1 MRKNLHHKIMLSILA
16 GSLALGFVYAPP
28 AFAVDV
34 LIADT
39 SYTAPDGTPGTYDL
53 DAEGTTAGTN
63 YGDAEGYKPITLPTD
78 DIDTFTVT
86 AGNGGR
92 AEKNGSTGGK
102 GGSISLSAIGNAIN
116 NGISVTAGSG
126 GDIITNDEFV
136 IITSG
141 SGGDVKLTFNNAV
154 TGGVTATSGS
164 GGDFINEK
172 EQNTLINGNGGNVE
186 LTFDGAV
193 TDGVTATGGNGGNII
208 QTLDD
213 FYEITSG
220 SGGDVTLTFNNTV
233 SGGVTATGGNSGN
246 AKSIR
251 GTLSGG
257 NGGNVNLTFM
267 GAVTGDII
275 AKAGNVGDAEFN
287 NVGFY
292 SNFFGGDVNL
302 TFGGTV
308 RGDIKATAGNGT
320 DLTATR
326 MENFNGGNGG
336 NVELTFKDAVTG
348 DITATAGNGGSL
360 NLEYITTFSGN
371 NGGNVN
377 LTFMGAVT
385 GDITATAGNSGK
397 SEITDGVQNF
407 NGNNG
412 GDVTLTFNNNV
423 VTDSISL
430 TGGINT
436 EGAHSDSKGGSVN
449 FTANSISGK
458 TSADSSDNT
467 TTSNIDIN
475 LTKNDGDITFDVGT
489 LNIDDN
495 TVKITAKDSTGNTN
509 NVDIG
514 KTRDNHIENLILT
527 GNGDI
532 DTTDANVIKIGSL
545 TINDGTVNDTNWAG
559 FIDRTYYNDDGVTEN
574 NNIALGENGVTFDIA
589 SNKTL
594 AKNLT
599 GSNPGNLTKTGAGTL
614 KLTGSTYDYTGLTVV
629 EQGTLDASA
638 SALTASKGLTLLGGA
653 TFVANNSQDW
663 NEKQFVV
670 YDNGSDNS
678 ATYQGNLNA
687 QNSNLYFI
695 ASGDNTNPLLSV
707 TGSADISGSKYNIGF
722 TGKTT
727 FDEGQTLTL
736 IEADGT
742 IDASGLQQGNGI
754 DGIDD
759 IKIGSTITQSITDVT
774 TVPEVASNGSKLIAT
789 LGSTLAT
796 DEASVLNASMLGGL
810 AFNLQGADLI
820 AREGMEAAVRSAQ
833 LDNNHAVFAA
843 LTRSS
848 LDYGAVDVDG
858 TNMLAG
864 LAWRSTTGAG
874 SLTYGVFAE
883 HGDGSYDTY
892 ANINGTSLHGE
903 GDTDYTGGG
912 ILARMDFNGSENGHG
927 YLEASGRVGNADTD
941 YTNSGLRDAYGR
953 AASYSTDG
961 TYYGAHI
968 GAGYVQKLD
977 EKSSIDWYGKLLWAR
992 LEGGSADLS
1001 TGEHLTF
1008 DDADSLRL
1016 RIGGRWNYA
1025 ASDFV
1030 SYYAGLGY
1038 EYEFDGEASGF
1049 TNGLAL
1055 GDEDLTGGSGVAE
1068 LGISFKPSKNS
1079 PFSLELNLAGFTG
1092 EREGFRGGVEAV
1104 YTF

>member
-28 AFAVDV
+28 AFAEDAVDV
-34 LIADT
+34 EIADGEEYNLNAN
-39 SYTAPDGTPGTYDL
+39 YTISGTDYN
-53 DAEGTTAGTN
+53 DAS
-63 YGDAEGYKPITLPTD
+63 ITLPTGP
-78 DIDTFTVT
+78 IGTFTVT
-86 AGNGGR
+86 AGNGG
-92 AEKNGSTGGK
+92 ETIVNGSTDGK
-102 GGSISLSAIGNAIN
+102 GGSISLSAIGNIIN
-116 NGISVTAGSG
+116 NGISVTAGNG
-126 GDIITNDEFV
+126 GKSYYHNIDGN
-136 IITSG
+136 
-141 SGGDVKLTFNNAV
+141 V
-154 TGGVTATSGS
+154 TGGA
-164 GGDFINEK
+164 
-172 EQNTLINGNGGNVE
+172 
-186 LTFDGAV
+186 
-193 TDGVTATGGNGGNII
+193 
-208 QTLDD
+208 
-213 FYEITSG
+213 
-220 SGGDVTLTFNNTV
+220 GGDVTLTFTNVVN
-233 SGGVTATGGNSGN
+233 GN
-246 AKSIR
+246 
-251 GTLSGG
+251 
-257 NGGNVNLTFM
+257 
-267 GAVTGDII
+267 
-275 AKAGNVGDAEFN
+275 
-287 NVGFY
+287 
-292 SNFFGGDVNL
+292 
-302 TFGGTV
+302 
-308 RGDIKATAGNGT
+308 
-320 DLTATR
+320 
-326 MENFNGGNGG
+326 
-336 NVELTFKDAVTG
+336 
-348 DITATAGNGGSL
+348 ITASAGNGGDI
-360 NLEYITTFSGN
+360 EPYI
-371 NGGNVN
+371 NGN
-377 LTFMGAVT
+377 LTS
-385 GDITATAGNSGK
+385 GDGG
-397 SEITDGVQNF
+397 D
-407 NGNNG
+407 G
-412 GDVTLTFNNNV
+412 GDVILTFNDV
-423 VTDSISL
+423 VTNNISL
-430 TGGINT
+430 KSGTNGT
-436 EGAHSDSKGGSVN
+436 EYGANSTPGNGGSVT
-449 FTANSISGK
+449 FEAESISG
-458 TSADSSDNT
+458 TQSTDNI
-467 TTSNIDIN
+467 NITLN
-475 LTKNDGDITFDVGT
+475 KNDGALNFHTNT
-489 LNIDDN
+489 LNIQNN
-495 TVKITAKDSTGNTN
+495 TVTITANGS
-509 NVDIG
+509 IG
-514 KTRDNHIENLILT
+514 DGQSQDNHIDTLLLT
-527 GNGDI
+527 GNGNFITNLSNNADI
-532 DTTDANVIKIGSL
+532 TVGKLA
-545 TINDGTVNDTNWAG
+545 INDGTINDNNWEN
-559 FIDRTYYNDDGVTEN
+559 YNNLKTTETAAE
-574 NNIALGENGVTFDIA
+574 IGGEGIIFSTDSEIEWSKGLTDA
-589 SNKTL
+589 D
-594 AKNLT
+594 NLT
-599 GSNPGNLTKTGAGTL
+599 TPGNLTKTGEGTL
-614 KLTGSTYDYTGLTVV
+614 ILDEENGNNTYDYTGLTVV
-629 EQGTLDASA
+629 EKGTLDASA
-638 SALTASKGLTLLGGA
+638 SELTNSKGLTLLGGA

-663 NEKQFVV
+663 KGKQIAV
-670 YDNGSDNS
+670 YDNGSDTS

-707 TGSADISGSKYNIGF
+707 TGSADISDSKYNIVF

-796 DEASVLNASMLGGL
+796 DEASAINSGMLGGL

-820 AREGMEAAVRSAQ
+820 AREGMAAAIRSAQ

-848 LDYGAVDVDG
+848 LDYGTVDVDG

-892 ANINGTSLHGE
+892 ANINGTSLHGK

-927 YLEASGRVGNADTD
+927 YLEASGRIGNADTD

-992 LEGGSADLS
+992 LEGSSADLS

-1016 RIGGRWNYA
+1016 RIGGSWNYA

-1038 EYEFDGEASGF
+1038 EYEFDGEAKGF

>member
-28 AFAVDV
+28 AFAEDV

-39 SYTAPDGTPGTYDL
+39 SYTAPDGTRGTYDL
-53 DAEGTTAGTN
+53 DADYDKDGTN
-63 YGDAEGYKPITLPTD
+63 YGDTSITLPTGP
-78 DIDTFTVT
+78 IDKFTVK
-86 AGNGGR
+86 AGDGGYIR
-92 AEKNGSTGGK
+92 YETGGD

-116 NGISVTAGSG
+116 KGVSITAGNG
-126 GDIITNDEFV
+126 GYSELG
-136 IITSG
+136 TSTG
-141 SGGDVKLTFNNAV
+141 VAGGDVTLTFKNDVNGNITAEAGMGGESYYYNNINGYV
-154 TGGVTATSGS
+154 TGGA
-164 GGDFINEK
+164 
-172 EQNTLINGNGGNVE
+172 
-186 LTFDGAV
+186 
-193 TDGVTATGGNGGNII
+193 
-208 QTLDD
+208 
-213 FYEITSG
+213 
-220 SGGDVTLTFNNTV
+220 GGDVTLTFNDVVNGNITA
-233 SGGVTATGGNSGN
+233 SAGKGGTINATYDSNGNLTGG
-246 AKSIR
+246 A
-251 GTLSGG
+251 
-257 NGGNVNLTFM
+257 
-267 GAVTGDII
+267 
-275 AKAGNVGDAEFN
+275 
-287 NVGFY
+287 
-292 SNFFGGDVNL
+292 GGDV
-302 TFGGTV
+302 T
-308 RGDIKATAGNGT
+308 
-320 DLTATR
+320 
-326 MENFNGGNGG
+326 
-336 NVELTFKDAVTG
+336 LTFKNVNG
-348 DITATAGNGGSL
+348 NITASAGNGGTIYANNS
-360 NLEYITTFSGN
+360 SGN
-371 NGGNVN
+371 AIGG
-377 LTFMGAVT
+377 
-385 GDITATAGNSGK
+385 
-397 SEITDGVQNF
+397 
-407 NGNNG
+407 NG
-412 GDVTLTFNNNV
+412 GDVTLTFNDV
-423 VTDSISL
+423 VTNKLSL
-430 TGGINT
+430 KSGTNGTGADTNSTPG
-436 EGAHSDSKGGSVN
+436 KGGSVN
-449 FTANSISGK
+449 FTANSISG
-458 TSADSSDNT
+458 TQSTDNI
-467 TTSNIDIN
+467 NITLN
-475 LTKNDGDITFDVGT
+475 KNGGALNFHTNT
-489 LNIDDN
+489 LNIQNN
-495 TVKITAKDSTGNTN
+495 TVTITATG
-509 NVDIG
+509 DIG
-514 KTRDNHIENLILT
+514 KGQSQDNHIETLLLT
-527 GNGDI
+527 GSGNFITKLSNNADITVGKLAING
-532 DTTDANVIKIGSL
+532 
-545 TINDGTVNDTNWAG
+545 GTVNDANWDSIIERNYRDPYAA
-559 FIDRTYYNDDGVTEN
+559 
-574 NNIALGENGVTFDIA
+574 NITLGANGVTFDIA
-589 SNKTL
+589 SDKTL

-599 GSNPGNLTKTGAGTL
+599 GNSTGNLTKTGTGTL

-629 EQGTLDASA
+629 EQGTLDASNYALA
-638 SALTASKGLTLLGGA
+638 SSKGLTLFGGA
-653 TFVANNSQDW
+653 TFIANTDQDW
-663 NEKQFVV
+663 DGNQLAV

-678 ATYQGNLNA
+678 ATYQGDLSA
-687 QNSNLYFI
+687 QKSNLYFI
-695 ASGDNTNPLLSV
+695 ASGDNTNPLLKVISNGTDNNGNV
-707 TGSADISGSKYNIGF
+707 NIAGSNYNIGL
-722 TGKTT
+722 TGDKIL
-727 FDEGQTLTL
+727 DIGSKLTL

-742 IDASGLQQGNGI
+742 INADNLEPGSG
-754 DGIDD
+754 
-759 IKIGSTITQSITDVT
+759 IKVGSTIKQDITTNV
-774 TVPEVASNGSKLIAT
+774 EVSVDDSGSTEKLIAT
-789 LGSTLAT
+789 VSGALAT
-796 DEASVLNASMLGGL
+796 DEASAINSGMLGGL

-820 AREGMEAAVRSAQ
+820 AREGMEAAIRSAQ

-848 LDYGAVDVDG
+848 LDYGTVDVDG

-912 ILARMDFNGSENGHG
+912 ILARMDFNGSKNGHG

-1030 SYYAGLGY
+1030 NYYAGLGY

>member
-1 MRKNLHHKIMLSILA
+1 MRKNLQNKIMLSIMA

-28 AFAVDV
+28 AFAEDV
-34 LIADT
+34 TIADGKT
-39 SYTAPDGTPGTYDL
+39 YTAPDGTQGTYNL
-53 DAEGTTAGTN
+53 HAEGTTAGTN
-63 YGDAEGYKPITLPTD
+63 YGDEKGYTSISLPTGP
-78 DIDTFTVT
+78 IGTFTVT
-86 AGNGGR
+86 AGNGGT
-92 AEKNGSTGGK
+92 AVTNLSTGGN

-116 NGISVTAGSG
+116 KGVSITAGNG
-126 GDIITNDEFV
+126 GSSTGG
-136 IITSG
+136 TG
-141 SGGDVKLTFNNAV
+141 GAGGDVTLTFKETV
-154 TGGVTATSGS
+154 TGI
-164 GGDFINEK
+164 IN
-172 EQNTLINGNGGNVE
+172 
-186 LTFDGAV
+186 
-193 TDGVTATGGNGGNII
+193 ATGGNGGNI
-208 QTLDD
+208 
-213 FYEITSG
+213 ENSA
-220 SGGDVTLTFNNTV
+220 SGGNLT
-233 SGGVTATGGNSGN
+233 
-246 AKSIR
+246 
-251 GTLSGG
+251 GG
-257 NGGNVNLTFM
+257 NGGNVTLTFKETVTGNINATGGDGGSIEISAYGGNLT
-267 GAVTGDII
+267 
-275 AKAGNVGDAEFN
+275 
-287 NVGFY
+287 
-292 SNFFGGDVNL
+292 
-302 TFGGTV
+302 
-308 RGDIKATAGNGT
+308 
-320 DLTATR
+320 
-326 MENFNGGNGG
+326 GGNGG
-336 NVELTFKDAVTG
+336 NA
-348 DITATAGNGGSL
+348 
-360 NLEYITTFSGN
+360 
-371 NGGNVN
+371 
-377 LTFMGAVT
+377 
-385 GDITATAGNSGK
+385 
-397 SEITDGVQNF
+397 
-407 NGNNG
+407 
-412 GDVTLTFNNNV
+412 TLTFTNV

-430 TGGINT
+430 TSGMKGTGN
-436 EGAHSDSKGGSVN
+436 GANSTPDNGGSVN
-449 FTANSISGK
+449 FTANSISG
-458 TSADSSDNT
+458 TQSTDNI
-467 TTSNIDIN
+467 NITLN
-475 LTKNDGDITFDVGT
+475 KNGGALNFHTNT
-489 LNIDDN
+489 LNIQNN
-495 TVKITAKDSTGNTN
+495 TVTITANGS
-509 NVDIG
+509 IG
-514 KTRDNHIENLILT
+514 DGQSQDNHIDTLLLT
-527 GNGDI
+527 GNGNFITKLSNNADI
-532 DTTDANVIKIGSL
+532 TVGKLA
-545 TINDGTVNDTNWAG
+545 INGGTVNDANWDSIIERNYRDPYAA
-559 FIDRTYYNDDGVTEN
+559 
-574 NNIALGENGVTFDIA
+574 NITLGENGVTFDIA

-614 KLTGSTYDYTGLTVV
+614 ELTGSTYDYTGLTVV
-629 EQGTLDASA
+629 EKGTLEAVA

-742 IDASGLQQGNGI
+742 IDASGLQQGNDI

-874 SLTYGVFAE
+874 SMTYGFFAE

-912 ILARMDFNGSENGHG
+912 ILARMDFNGSENGHS
-927 YLEASGRVGNADTD
+927 YLEASWRVGNADTD

-1001 TGEHLTF
+1001 TGEHLSF

>member
-16 GSLALGFVYAPP
+16 GSLALGFVYAQP
-28 AFAVDV
+28 AFAEDAVDV
-34 LIADT
+34 EIADGKT
-39 SYTAPDGTPGTYDL
+39 YTASDGTQDIYRL
-53 DAEGTTAGTN
+53 NAYNTTHGTN
-63 YGDAEGYKPITLPTD
+63 YGDENGYTSIRLPTEN
-78 DIDTFTVT
+78 IDKFTVI
-86 AGNGGR
+86 AGNGGYIYY
-92 AEKNGSTGGK
+92 ETGGD

-116 NGISVTAGSG
+116 KGVSITAGNG
-126 GDIITNDEFV
+126 GHSELGDST
-136 IITSG
+136 G
-141 SGGDVKLTFNNAV
+141 GAGGDVTLTFTNVVNGNITAEAGMGGKIYSIDNSGNL
-154 TGGVTATSGS
+154 TG
-164 GGDFINEK
+164 
-172 EQNTLINGNGGNVE
+172 GNGGNVT
-186 LTFDGAV
+186 LTFKETV
-193 TDGVTATGGNGGNII
+193 TGIINATGGNGGNIE
-208 QTLDD
+208 
-213 FYEITSG
+213 FSA
-220 SGGDVTLTFNNTV
+220 SGGNLTGGDGGNVTLTFN
-233 SGGVTATGGNSGN
+233 
-246 AKSIR
+246 
-251 GTLSGG
+251 
-257 NGGNVNLTFM
+257 
-267 GAVTGDII
+267 DI
-275 AKAGNVGDAEFN
+275 
-287 NVGFY
+287 
-292 SNFFGGDVNL
+292 
-302 TFGGTV
+302 
-308 RGDIKATAGNGT
+308 
-320 DLTATR
+320 
-326 MENFNGGNGG
+326 
-336 NVELTFKDAVTG
+336 
-348 DITATAGNGGSL
+348 
-360 NLEYITTFSGN
+360 
-371 NGGNVN
+371 
-377 LTFMGAVT
+377 
-385 GDITATAGNSGK
+385 
-397 SEITDGVQNF
+397 
-407 NGNNG
+407 
-412 GDVTLTFNNNV
+412 V

-430 TGGINT
+430 TSGTNGTGN
-436 EGAHSDSKGGSVN
+436 GANSTPGNGGSVT
-449 FTANSISGK
+449 FEADTIKASSSNSQLLIRF
-458 TSADSSDNT
+458 N
-467 TTSNIDIN
+467 
-475 LTKNDGDITFDVGT
+475 KNDGDIKFTANTLEVQNGT
-489 LNIDDN
+489 VIIAGSCTPADGSNNHINTLLLTGSGNIDVSDN
-495 TVKITAKDSTGNTN
+495 
-509 NVDIG
+509 
-514 KTRDNHIENLILT
+514 
-527 GNGDI
+527 
-532 DTTDANVIKIGSL
+532 IKIGSL
-545 TINDGTVNDTNWAG
+545 TIDGGTIVSDARTTNVWKNIIGRDYTTKTITIGTKGAT
-559 FIDRTYYNDDGVTEN
+559 FNIVDSDRTNILTKSVTG
-574 NNIALGENGVTFDIA
+574 A
-589 SNKTL
+589 
-594 AKNLT
+594 
-599 GSNPGNLTKTGAGTL
+599 GNLTKTGAGTL
-614 KLTGSTYDYTGLTVV
+614 ALTGSIYDYSGLTVV
-629 EQGTLDASA
+629 EEGTLDASA
-638 SALTASKGLTLLGGA
+638 SALASSAGLTLYGGT
-653 TFVANNSQDW
+653 TFVANTTQDW
-663 NEKQFVV
+663 NEKQIAV
-670 YDNGSDNS
+670 YDNGSDKS

-695 ASGDNTNPLLSV
+695 ASGDNTNPLLKV

-736 IEADGT
+736 IEAGGT
-742 IDASGLQQGNGI
+742 IDASGLQKG

-759 IKIGSTITQSITDVT
+759 IEIGSTITQSITDVT
-774 TVPEVASNGSKLIAT
+774 TVSEVASNGSKLIAT

-848 LDYGAVDVDG
+848 LDYGTVDVDG

-912 ILARMDFNGSENGHG
+912 ILARMDFNGSKNGHG

-977 EKSSIDWYGKLLWAR
+977 EKSSIDWYGKLLWVR
-992 LEGGSADLS
+992 LEGSSADLS
-1001 TGEHLTF
+1001 TGEHLSF

>member
-1 MRKNLHHKIMLSILA
+1 MRKNLHNKIMLSILA

-28 AFAVDV
+28 AFAEEDV
-34 LIADT
+34 TIADGET
-39 SYTAPDGTPGTYDL
+39 YTAPDGTQDTYDL
-53 DAEGTTAGTN
+53 DADYDKDGTN
-63 YGDAEGYKPITLPTD
+63 YGDASNYTPITDFPEET
-78 DIDTFTVT
+78 ITIGTFTVK
-86 AGNGGR
+86 AGNGGTVI
-92 AEKNGSTGGK
+92 ATWSTGGN
-102 GGSISLSAIGNAIN
+102 GGSISLSEIKNAIK
-116 NGISVTAGSG
+116 NGVSITAG
-126 GDIITNDEFV
+126 T
-136 IITSG
+136 G
-141 SGGDVKLTFNNAV
+141 SYSTAG
-154 TGGVTATSGS
+154 TGSA
-164 GGDFINEK
+164 
-172 EQNTLINGNGGNVE
+172 
-186 LTFDGAV
+186 
-193 TDGVTATGGNGGNII
+193 
-208 QTLDD
+208 
-213 FYEITSG
+213 
-220 SGGDVTLTFNNTV
+220 GGDVTLTFKNVVNGNITAAAGIGGSTFH
-233 SGGVTATGGNSGN
+233 SGESICTGG
-246 AKSIR
+246 A
-251 GTLSGG
+251 
-257 NGGNVNLTFM
+257 
-267 GAVTGDII
+267 
-275 AKAGNVGDAEFN
+275 
-287 NVGFY
+287 
-292 SNFFGGDVNL
+292 
-302 TFGGTV
+302 
-308 RGDIKATAGNGT
+308 
-320 DLTATR
+320 
-326 MENFNGGNGG
+326 
-336 NVELTFKDAVTG
+336 
-348 DITATAGNGGSL
+348 
-360 NLEYITTFSGN
+360 
-371 NGGNVN
+371 
-377 LTFMGAVT
+377 
-385 GDITATAGNSGK
+385 
-397 SEITDGVQNF
+397 
-407 NGNNG
+407 G
-412 GDVTLTFNNNV
+412 GDVTLTFKNV
-423 VTDSISL
+423 VKGNITATGGDSGSIGNYFTEANLTGVNGGKVTLTFENVVKGNITAKAGSGNSTYSNSGEVTGGAGGDVTLTFKNVNGNITAEAGDGSYFYGYISSGNITGGNGGNVSL
-430 TGGINT
+430 TFNDVVTSNIYLTSGTNGALSGIDNYYT
-436 EGAHSDSKGGSVN
+436 PGNGGSVN
-449 FTANSISGK
+449 FTAESISG
-458 TSADSSDNT
+458 TQSTDSSDNIT
-467 TTSNIDIN
+467 TGDIDIE

-489 LNIDDN
+489 LNIADN
-495 TVKITAKDSTGNTN
+495 TVKITAKGNIYTGIIDEDTETR
-509 NVDIG
+509 
-514 KTRDNHIENLILT
+514 KTNHINNLILT
-527 GNGDI
+527 GNGDFKTV
-532 DTTDANVIKIGSL
+532 DENGDKINDITVGSL
-545 TINDGTVNDTNWAG
+545 TINNGTVNDNNWAG

-574 NNIALGENGVTFDIA
+574 NNIILGENGVTFDIT
-589 SNKTL
+589 SDKEL
-594 AKNLT
+594 SKNLT
-599 GSNPGNLTKTGAGTL
+599 GSSTGNLTKTGAGTL
-614 KLTGSTYDYTGLTVV
+614 KLTGSIYNYTGLTVV
-629 EQGTLDASA
+629 EEGTLDASA
-638 SALTASKGLTLLGGA
+638 TALANSKGLTLLGDT
-653 TFVANNSQDW
+653 TFVANTTQDW
-663 NEKQFVV
+663 NRKQIAV
-670 YDNGSDNS
+670 YDNGSDKS
-678 ATYQGNLNA
+678 ATYKGNLNA

-727 FDEGQTLTL
+727 FDEGQALTL
-736 IEADGT
+736 IEAGGT

-754 DGIDD
+754 DGIDA

-848 LDYGAVDVDG
+848 LDYGTIDVDG

-874 SLTYGVFAE
+874 SLTYGIFAE

-892 ANINGTSLHGE
+892 ANINGISLHGE

-1016 RIGGRWNYA
+1016 RIGGRWNYT

-1030 SYYAGLGY
+1030 NYYAGLGY
-1038 EYEFDGEASGF
+1038 EYEFDGEANGF

>member
-28 AFAVDV
+28 AFAEDAVDV
-34 LIADT
+34 EIADGKT
-39 SYTAPDGTPGTYDL
+39 YTASDGTQDIYRL
-53 DAEGTTAGTN
+53 NAYNTTHGTN
-63 YGDAEGYKPITLPTD
+63 YGDENGYTSIRLPTEN
-78 DIDTFTVT
+78 IDKFTVI
-86 AGNGGR
+86 AGNGGYIYY
-92 AEKNGSTGGK
+92 ETGGD

-116 NGISVTAGSG
+116 KGVSITAGKG
-126 GDIITNDEFV
+126 GHSEL
-136 IITSG
+136 
-141 SGGDVKLTFNNAV
+141 GDS
-154 TGGVTATSGS
+154 TGGA
-164 GGDFINEK
+164 
-172 EQNTLINGNGGNVE
+172 
-186 LTFDGAV
+186 
-193 TDGVTATGGNGGNII
+193 
-208 QTLDD
+208 
-213 FYEITSG
+213 
-220 SGGDVTLTFNNTV
+220 GGDVTLTFTNVVNGNITAKAGM
-233 SGGVTATGGNSGN
+233 GGEIYNIDNSGN
-246 AKSIR
+246 LK
-251 GTLSGG
+251 GG
-257 NGGNVNLTFM
+257 NGGNV
-267 GAVTGDII
+267 
-275 AKAGNVGDAEFN
+275 
-287 NVGFY
+287 
-292 SNFFGGDVNL
+292 
-302 TFGGTV
+302 
-308 RGDIKATAGNGT
+308 
-320 DLTATR
+320 
-326 MENFNGGNGG
+326 
-336 NVELTFKDAVTG
+336 
-348 DITATAGNGGSL
+348 
-360 NLEYITTFSGN
+360 
-371 NGGNVN
+371 
-377 LTFMGAVT
+377 
-385 GDITATAGNSGK
+385 
-397 SEITDGVQNF
+397 
-407 NGNNG
+407 
-412 GDVTLTFNNNV
+412 TLTFTNV

-430 TGGINT
+430 TSGTNSLLIGTDYNCT
-436 EGAHSDSKGGSVN
+436 PGNGGSVN
-449 FTANSISGK
+449 FTAESIKASSSNSQLSIRF
-458 TSADSSDNT
+458 N
-467 TTSNIDIN
+467 
-475 LTKNDGDITFDVGT
+475 KNYGDITFDVGT
-489 LNIDDN
+489 LNIADN
-495 TVKITAKDSTGNTN
+495 TVKITAAGNSNILTAA
-509 NVDIG
+509 G
-514 KTRDNHIENLILT
+514 KTNHINNLILT
-527 GNGDI
+527 GNGNI
-532 DTTDANVIKIGSL
+532 DTTNASAIKIGQL
-545 TINDGTVNDTNWAG
+545 TIDGGEINDTNWVG
-559 FIDRTYYNDDGVTEN
+559 FHERAYGNDIFNIEN
-574 NNIALGENGVTFDIA
+574 GGVTFNINN
-589 SNKTL
+589 SQNLKHG
-594 AKNLT
+594 LT
-599 GSNPGNLTKTGAGTL
+599 GKGGLTKTGNGTL
-614 KLTGSTYDYTGLTVV
+614 ELAKGTPCIIFDYKGITSVK
-629 EQGTLDASA
+629 QGILDASSTYSTLGN
-638 SALTASKGLTLLGGA
+638 SARLTLYGGA

-663 NEKQFVV
+663 NEKQFAV

-678 ATYQGNLNA
+678 AIYQGDLSA
-687 QNSNLYFI
+687 QTSNLYFI

-707 TGSADISGSKYNIGF
+707 TGSADISDSKYNIVF

-736 IEADGT
+736 IEAGGT

-759 IKIGSTITQSITDVT
+759 IKIGSTITQSFTDVT

-848 LDYGAVDVDG
+848 LDYGTVDVDG

-864 LAWRSTTGAG
+864 LAWQAQTGAG
-874 SLTYGVFAE
+874 SMTYGVFAE

-1016 RIGGRWNYA
+1016 RIGGRWNYT

-1038 EYEFDGEASGF
+1038 EYEFDGEARGF

-1079 PFSLELNLAGFTG
+1079 PFSLELNLAGVTG

>member
-1 MRKNLHHKIMLSILA
+1 MRKNLHHKIMLSLLA
-16 GSLALGFVYAPP
+16 GSLALGFVYALP
-28 AFAVDV
+28 AFAEDV

-39 SYTAPDGTPGTYDL
+39 SYTSPDGTQGTYNL
-53 DAEGTTAGTN
+53 DADGTNNGTN
-63 YGDAEGYKPITLPTD
+63 YGDADGYTSITLPTGP
-78 DIDTFTVT
+78 IDKFTVT
-86 AGNGGR
+86 AGNGGNIENS
-92 AEKNGSTGGK
+92 AQGSNYTG
-102 GGSISLSAIGNAIN
+102 
-116 NGISVTAGSG
+116 
-126 GDIITNDEFV
+126 
-136 IITSG
+136 
-141 SGGDVKLTFNNAV
+141 
-154 TGGVTATSGS
+154 
-164 GGDFINEK
+164 
-172 EQNTLINGNGGNVE
+172 GNGGNVT
-186 LTFDGAV
+186 LTFNETV
-193 TDGVTATGGNGGNII
+193 TGIINATGGNGGNIE
-208 QTLDD
+208 DSD
-213 FYEITSG
+213 
-220 SGGDVTLTFNNTV
+220 
-233 SGGVTATGGNSGN
+233 AGGNY
-246 AKSIR
+246 
-251 GTLSGG
+251 TGG
-257 NGGNVNLTFM
+257 NGGNVTLTFNET
-267 GAVTGDII
+267 VTGII
-275 AKAGNVGDAEFN
+275 N
-287 NVGFY
+287 
-292 SNFFGGDVNL
+292 
-302 TFGGTV
+302 
-308 RGDIKATAGNGT
+308 AT
-320 DLTATR
+320 
-326 MENFNGGNGG
+326 GGNGG
-336 NVELTFKDAVTG
+336 NIENSDAGGNYTGGNGGIVTLTFDKTVTG
-348 DITATAGNGGSL
+348 NINATGGNGGNIENSAKGGNLTGGNGGIVTLTFDKTVTGNINATGGNGGNIKNSVQGSNYTGGNGGDVILTFDKTVTGNINATGGNGGNIENSAQGSNYTGGNGGDVILTFNDVVTDNITATAGN
-360 NLEYITTFSGN
+360 
-371 NGGNVN
+371 
-377 LTFMGAVT
+377 
-385 GDITATAGNSGK
+385 
-397 SEITDGVQNF
+397 
-407 NGNNG
+407 
-412 GDVTLTFNNNV
+412 
-423 VTDSISL
+423 
-430 TGGINT
+430 
-436 EGAHSDSKGGSVN
+436 GGSVN

-458 TSADSSDNT
+458 KSVDSSSNT
-467 TTSNIDIN
+467 TTGDIDIE
-475 LTKNDGDITFDVGT
+475 LTKNNGDITFDVGT

-495 TVKITAKDSTGNTN
+495 TVTITVEDNSGNSDN
-509 NVDIG
+509 NSENNIVIG
-514 KTRDNHIENLILT
+514 KTGDNHIENLILT
-527 GNGDI
+527 GSGDFKTVDENGD
-532 DTTDANVIKIGSL
+532 KINDITVGSL
-545 TINDGTVNDTNWAG
+545 TIDGGTINDTNWG
-559 FIDRTYYNDDGVTEN
+559 NYNN
-574 NNIALGENGVTFDIA
+574 L
-589 SNKTL
+589 KTTKTSAEIGGKGIIFSTDSEIEWSKGL
-594 AKNLT
+594 TDADNLT
-599 GSNPGNLTKTGAGTL
+599 TPGNLTKTGTGTL
-614 KLTGSTYDYTGLTVV
+614 ILGKENGNNTYDYSGLTVV

-638 SALTASKGLTLLGGA
+638 SALTASKGLTLLGDT
-653 TFVANNSQDW
+653 TFVGNPTQNW
-663 NEKQFVV
+663 NGKQLAV
-670 YDNGSDNS
+670 YDNGSVNS

-754 DGIDD
+754 DGINGING
-759 IKIGSTITQSITDVT
+759 IKFGSTITQSITDVT

-874 SLTYGVFAE
+874 SMTYGVFAE

-912 ILARMDFNGSENGHG
+912 ILARMDFNGSKNGHG

-977 EKSSIDWYGKLLWAR
+977 EKSSIDWYGKLFWAR

>member
-1 MRKNLHHKIMLSILA
+1 MRKNLQNKIMLSILA

-28 AFAVDV
+28 AFAEDAVDV
-34 LIADT
+34 EIADGEEYNLNAD
-39 SYTAPDGTPGTYDL
+39 YTISGTDYS
-53 DAEGTTAGTN
+53 DAS
-63 YGDAEGYKPITLPTD
+63 ITLPTGP
-78 DIDTFTVT
+78 IGTFTVT
-86 AGNGGR
+86 AGNGG
-92 AEKNGSTGGK
+92 ETIVNGSTDGK
-102 GGSISLSAIGNAIN
+102 GGSISLSAIGNIIN
-116 NGISVTAGSG
+116 NGISVTAGNG
-126 GDIITNDEFV
+126 GKSYYHSKDENV
-136 IITSG
+136 TG
-141 SGGDVKLTFNNAV
+141 GAGGDVTLTFTNV
-154 TGGVTATSGS
+154 V
-164 GGDFINEK
+164 
-172 EQNTLINGNGGNVE
+172 NGNI
-186 LTFDGAV
+186 
-193 TDGVTATGGNGGNII
+193 TASAGNGGNIEPYI
-208 QTLDD
+208 NGNL
-213 FYEITSG
+213 TSG
-220 SGGDVTLTFNNTV
+220 DGGDGGDVTLTFN
-233 SGGVTATGGNSGN
+233 
-246 AKSIR
+246 
-251 GTLSGG
+251 
-257 NGGNVNLTFM
+257 
-267 GAVTGDII
+267 DI
-275 AKAGNVGDAEFN
+275 
-287 NVGFY
+287 
-292 SNFFGGDVNL
+292 
-302 TFGGTV
+302 
-308 RGDIKATAGNGT
+308 
-320 DLTATR
+320 
-326 MENFNGGNGG
+326 
-336 NVELTFKDAVTG
+336 
-348 DITATAGNGGSL
+348 
-360 NLEYITTFSGN
+360 
-371 NGGNVN
+371 
-377 LTFMGAVT
+377 
-385 GDITATAGNSGK
+385 
-397 SEITDGVQNF
+397 
-407 NGNNG
+407 
-412 GDVTLTFNNNV
+412 V

-430 TGGINT
+430 TSGMNGTGN
-436 EGAHSDSKGGSVN
+436 GANSTPGNGGSVN

-458 TSADSSDNT
+458 KSVDSSSNT
-467 TTSNIDIN
+467 TTNIDIN

-495 TVKITAKDSTGNTN
+495 TVKITAKGNIYTGIIDEDTE
-509 NVDIG
+509 
-514 KTRDNHIENLILT
+514 TRKANHIDNLILT
-527 GNGDI
+527 GNGNI
-532 DTTDANVIKIGSL
+532 DTTNASGIKIGQL
-545 TINDGTVNDTNWAG
+545 TIDGGTIISDSSTGNAWTN
-559 FIDRTYYNDDGVTEN
+559 IILRKYSN
-574 NNIALGENGVTFDIA
+574 NTITIGTKGATFNMQS
-589 SNKTL
+589 SN
-594 AKNLT
+594 NLT
-599 GSNPGNLTKTGAGTL
+599 KSVTGTGNLTKTGTGTL
-614 KLTGSTYDYTGLTVV
+614 ILGTENENYTYDYKGLTVV
-629 EQGTLDASA
+629 KEGILDASI
-638 SALTASKGLTLLGGA
+638 SELTNSKGLTLFGGA
-653 TFVANNSQDW
+653 TFIANTSNQNWTGTKQNW
-663 NEKQFVV
+663 NNKQIAV

-678 ATYQGNLNA
+678 AIYQGDLSA

-695 ASGDNTNPLLSV
+695 ASGDNTNPLLKVISNG
-707 TGSADISGSKYNIGF
+707 TGNNGNVNIAGSNYNLGLTGDKFLDIGSK
-722 TGKTT
+722 
-727 FDEGQTLTL
+727 LTL

-742 IDASGLQQGNGI
+742 INADNLEPGSG
-754 DGIDD
+754 
-759 IKIGSTITQSITDVT
+759 IKVGSTIKQDITTNV
-774 TVPEVASNGSKLIAT
+774 EVSVDDSGSTEKLIAT
-789 LGSTLAT
+789 VNGALAT

-874 SLTYGVFAE
+874 NLTYGVFAE

-1030 SYYAGLGY
+1030 NYYAGLGY

>member
-1 MRKNLHHKIMLSILA
+1 MRKNLHYKIMLSILA
-16 GSLALGFVYAPP
+16 GSLALGFVYAQP

-34 LIADT
+34 MIANGEN
-39 SYTAPDGTPGTYDL
+39 YTAPDGTQGTYKL
-53 DAEGTTAGTN
+53 DADGTNNGTN
-63 YGDAEGYKPITLPTD
+63 YNDTSITLPTD
-78 DIDTFTVT
+78 DIGTFTVK
-86 AGNGGR
+86 AGNGGT
-92 AEKNGSTGGK
+92 AEKTGSTVGK
-102 GGSISLSAIGNAIN
+102 GGSISLSTIGNIIN
-116 NGISVTAGSG
+116 NGVSITA
-126 GDIITNDEFV
+126 
-136 IITSG
+136 
-141 SGGDVKLTFNNAV
+141 
-154 TGGVTATSGS
+154 
-164 GGDFINEK
+164 
-172 EQNTLINGNGGNVE
+172 GNGGSPAVASGNV
-186 LTFDGAV
+186 
-193 TDGVTATGGNGGNII
+193 ATGG
-208 QTLDD
+208 D
-213 FYEITSG
+213 
-220 SGGDVTLTFNNTV
+220 GGDVTLTF
-233 SGGVTATGGNSGN
+233 
-246 AKSIR
+246 K
-251 GTLSGG
+251 
-257 NGGNVNLTFM
+257 NVN
-267 GAVTGDII
+267 
-275 AKAGNVGDAEFN
+275 GN
-287 NVGFY
+287 
-292 SNFFGGDVNL
+292 
-302 TFGGTV
+302 
-308 RGDIKATAGNGT
+308 
-320 DLTATR
+320 
-326 MENFNGGNGG
+326 
-336 NVELTFKDAVTG
+336 
-348 DITATAGNGGSL
+348 ITAEAGNGG
-360 NLEYITTFSGN
+360 
-371 NGGNVN
+371 
-377 LTFMGAVT
+377 
-385 GDITATAGNSGK
+385 DIDHYS
-397 SEITDGVQNF
+397 I
-407 NGNNG
+407 NGNATGGNG
-412 GDVTLTFNNNV
+412 GDVTLTFNDVVNGNITAAAGDGGYFYGYISSGNITGGNGGDATLTFKNV
-423 VTDSISL
+423 V
-430 TGGINT
+430 
-436 EGAHSDSKGGSVN
+436 
-449 FTANSISGK
+449 ANSITLTSGINGNNNRVTAIK
-458 TSADSSDNT
+458 GGNVTFEADTISGIINTDSRSST
-467 TTSNIDIN
+467 TTGDIAIN

-489 LNIDDN
+489 LNIADN

-514 KTRDNHIENLILT
+514 KTGDNHIENLILT

-545 TINDGTVNDTNWAG
+545 TIDGAVISDNIENNKNNNWDNIIG
-559 FIDRTYYNDDGVTEN
+559 RTYTTDND
-574 NNIALGENGVTFDIA
+574 NIILGENGVTFDIVFDKEL
-589 SNKTL
+589 S
-594 AKNLT
+594 KNLT
-599 GSNPGNLTKTGAGTL
+599 GSSTGNLTKTGAGTL
-614 KLTGSTYDYTGLTVV
+614 ALTGSTYDYTGLTVV
-629 EQGTLDASA
+629 EKGTLDASA
-638 SALTASKGLTLLGGA
+638 IALTNSKGLTLLGDT
-653 TFVANNSQDW
+653 TFKANTSQDW
-663 NEKQFVV
+663 DGKQLVV
-670 YDNGSDNS
+670 YDNGYDTFS
-678 ATYQGNLNA
+678 TYQGNLKA

-727 FDEGQTLTL
+727 FDEGQALTL
-736 IEADGT
+736 IEAGGT
-742 IDASGLQQGNGI
+742 IDASGLQKGDGI
-754 DGIDD
+754 DGI
-759 IKIGSTITQSITDVT
+759 KFGSTITQSITDVT

-789 LGSTLAT
+789 LGNTLAT

-848 LDYGAVDVDG
+848 LDYGTIDVDG
-858 TNMLAG
+858 SNMLAG

-874 SLTYGVFAE
+874 SMTYGVFAE

-912 ILARMDFNGSENGHG
+912 ILARMDFNGNENGHG

-953 AASYSTDG
+953 AASYSTDS

-977 EKSSIDWYGKLLWAR
+977 EKSSIDWYGKLLWAH

-1001 TGEHLTF
+1001 TGEHLSF

-1025 ASDFV
+1025 ASDFIN
-1030 SYYAGLGY
+1030 YYAGLGY

>member
-1 MRKNLHHKIMLSILA
+1 M
-16 GSLALGFVYAPP
+16 
-28 AFAVDV
+28 
-34 LIADT
+34 
-39 SYTAPDGTPGTYDL
+39 
-53 DAEGTTAGTN
+53 
-63 YGDAEGYKPITLPTD
+63 
-78 DIDTFTVT
+78 
-86 AGNGGR
+86 
-92 AEKNGSTGGK
+92 
-102 GGSISLSAIGNAIN
+102 
-116 NGISVTAGSG
+116 
-126 GDIITNDEFV
+126 
-136 IITSG
+136 
-141 SGGDVKLTFNNAV
+141 
-154 TGGVTATSGS
+154 
-164 GGDFINEK
+164 
-172 EQNTLINGNGGNVE
+172 
-186 LTFDGAV
+186 
-193 TDGVTATGGNGGNII
+193 
-208 QTLDD
+208 
-213 FYEITSG
+213 
-220 SGGDVTLTFNNTV
+220 
-233 SGGVTATGGNSGN
+233 
-246 AKSIR
+246 
-251 GTLSGG
+251 
-257 NGGNVNLTFM
+257 
-267 GAVTGDII
+267 
-275 AKAGNVGDAEFN
+275 
-287 NVGFY
+287 
-292 SNFFGGDVNL
+292 
-302 TFGGTV
+302 
-308 RGDIKATAGNGT
+308 
-320 DLTATR
+320 
-326 MENFNGGNGG
+326 
-336 NVELTFKDAVTG
+336 
-348 DITATAGNGGSL
+348 
-360 NLEYITTFSGN
+360 
-371 NGGNVN
+371 
-377 LTFMGAVT
+377 
-385 GDITATAGNSGK
+385 
-397 SEITDGVQNF
+397 
-407 NGNNG
+407 
-412 GDVTLTFNNNV
+412 
-423 VTDSISL
+423 
-430 TGGINT
+430 
-436 EGAHSDSKGGSVN
+436 
-449 FTANSISGK
+449 
-458 TSADSSDNT
+458 DSSSNT
-467 TTSNIDIN
+467 TTTNIDIN

-489 LNIDDN
+489 LNIADN
-495 TVKITAKDSTGNTN
+495 TVTIKTKNSPNSDVNDNNIVICKTGY
-509 NVDIG
+509 
-514 KTRDNHIENLILT
+514 NHIDTLYLT
-527 GNGDI
+527 GNGNI
-532 DTTDANVIKIGSL
+532 NVGNNIQIGSL
-545 TINDGTVNDTNWAG
+545 TINDGTINDNNWKN
-559 FIDRTYYNDDGVTEN
+559 YNNLKTTETAAEIGGDGIIFSTDSE
-574 NNIALGENGVTFDIA
+574 IEWSKGLTDAD
-589 SNKTL
+589 
-594 AKNLT
+594 NLT
-599 GSNPGNLTKTGAGTL
+599 TPGNLTKTGAGML

-629 EQGTLDASA
+629 EKGTIDASI
-638 SALTASKGLTLLGGA
+638 SELTNSKGLTLFGGA
-653 TFVANNSQDW
+653 TFIANTDQDW
-663 NEKQFVV
+663 YGNQLAV

-678 ATYQGNLNA
+678 ATYKGNLNA

-789 LGSTLAT
+789 LGSTLAA

-874 SLTYGVFAE
+874 NLTYGVFAE

-977 EKSSIDWYGKLLWAR
+977 EKSSIDWYGKLLWTR

-1025 ASDFV
+1025 ASDFIN
-1030 SYYAGLGY
+1030 YYAGLGY

>member
-28 AFAVDV
+28 AFAEDV

-39 SYTAPDGTPGTYDL
+39 SYKAPDGTPGTYDL
-53 DAEGTTAGTN
+53 DADGETAGTN
-63 YGDAEGYKPITLPTD
+63 YNNTSITLPTGP
-78 DIDTFTVT
+78 IGTFTVIAGKGGT
-86 AGNGGR
+86 AVTNW
-92 AEKNGSTGGK
+92 STGGK

-116 NGISVTAGSG
+116 KGVSITA
-126 GDIITNDEFV
+126 
-136 IITSG
+136 
-141 SGGDVKLTFNNAV
+141 
-154 TGGVTATSGS
+154 
-164 GGDFINEK
+164 
-172 EQNTLINGNGGNVE
+172 GNGGYIRVS
-186 LTFDGAV
+186 V
-193 TDGVTATGGNGGNII
+193 TNDNITGGN
-208 QTLDD
+208 
-213 FYEITSG
+213 
-220 SGGDVTLTFNNTV
+220 GGDVTLTFTN
-233 SGGVTATGGNSGN
+233 
-246 AKSIR
+246 
-251 GTLSGG
+251 
-257 NGGNVNLTFM
+257 
-267 GAVTGDII
+267 
-275 AKAGNVGDAEFN
+275 
-287 NVGFY
+287 
-292 SNFFGGDVNL
+292 DVN
-302 TFGGTV
+302 
-308 RGDIKATAGNGT
+308 GN
-320 DLTATR
+320 
-326 MENFNGGNGG
+326 
-336 NVELTFKDAVTG
+336 
-348 DITATAGNGGSL
+348 ITASAGNGG
-360 NLEYITTFSGN
+360 YIDATYDSNG
-371 NGGNVN
+371 NGG
-377 LTFMGAVT
+377 
-385 GDITATAGNSGK
+385 
-397 SEITDGVQNF
+397 
-407 NGNNG
+407 NG
-412 GDVTLTFNNNV
+412 GDVTLTFNDIV

-430 TGGINT
+430 KSGMNGHLSGTGNNCTPGN
-436 EGAHSDSKGGSVN
+436 GGSVN
-449 FTANSISGK
+449 FTAESIKASSSNSQLSISF
-458 TSADSSDNT
+458 N
-467 TTSNIDIN
+467 
-475 LTKNDGDITFDVGT
+475 KNYGDITFDVGT
-489 LNIDDN
+489 LNIADN
-495 TVKITAKDSTGNTN
+495 TVKITAAGNSNILTAA
-509 NVDIG
+509 G
-514 KTRDNHIENLILT
+514 KTNHINNLILT
-527 GNGDI
+527 GNGNI
-532 DTTDANVIKIGSL
+532 DTTNASGIKIGQL
-545 TINDGTVNDTNWAG
+545 TIDGGEINDTNWAG
-559 FIDRTYYNDDGVTEN
+559 FHERAYGNDIF
-574 NNIALGENGVTFDIA
+574 NIKNGGVTFNINN
-589 SNKTL
+589 SQNLKHG
-594 AKNLT
+594 LT
-599 GSNPGNLTKTGAGTL
+599 GKGGLTKTGNGTL
-614 KLTGSTYDYTGLTVV
+614 ELAKGTPGINFDYEGITTIT
-629 EQGTLDASA
+629 QGTIDASVTTSTLSK
-638 SALTASKGLTLLGGA
+638 SAGLTLYGGA
-653 TFVANNSQDW
+653 TFVANNSQYW

-678 ATYQGNLNA
+678 ATYQGNLTA
-687 QNSNLYFI
+687 TNSNLYFI
-695 ASGDNTNPLLSV
+695 ASGDNTNPLLKVINNGTDNNGNVNIAGSNYNLGL
-707 TGSADISGSKYNIGF
+707 TGDKILDIGSK
-722 TGKTT
+722 
-727 FDEGQTLTL
+727 LTL

-742 IDASGLQQGNGI
+742 INADNLEPGSG
-754 DGIDD
+754 
-759 IKIGSTITQSITDVT
+759 IKVGSTIKQDITTNV
-774 TVPEVASNGSKLIAT
+774 EVSVDDSGSTEKLIAT
-789 LGSTLAT
+789 VSGALAT
-796 DEASVLNASMLGGL
+796 DEASAINSGMLGGL

-848 LDYGAVDVDG
+848 LDYGTIDVDG

-892 ANINGTSLHGE
+892 ANINGTNLHGE

-968 GAGYVQKLD
+968 GAGYAQKLD

-1030 SYYAGLGY
+1030 NYYAGLGY

>member
-28 AFAVDV
+28 AFAEDV

-53 DAEGTTAGTN
+53 DAEGTTPGTN
-63 YGDAEGYKPITLPTD
+63 YNNTSITLPTGP
-78 DIDTFTVT
+78 IDKFTVQ
-86 AGNGGR
+86 AGSGGYTDISH
-92 AEKNGSTGGK
+92 GSTVTGGN

-116 NGISVTAGSG
+116 KGVSITA
-126 GDIITNDEFV
+126 
-136 IITSG
+136 
-141 SGGDVKLTFNNAV
+141 
-154 TGGVTATSGS
+154 
-164 GGDFINEK
+164 
-172 EQNTLINGNGGNVE
+172 GNGGYIYAPYGSNGN
-186 LTFDGAV
+186 L
-193 TDGVTATGGNGGNII
+193 TGGNGGN
-208 QTLDD
+208 
-213 FYEITSG
+213 
-220 SGGDVTLTFNNTV
+220 VTLTFT
-233 SGGVTATGGNSGN
+233 
-246 AKSIR
+246 
-251 GTLSGG
+251 
-257 NGGNVNLTFM
+257 
-267 GAVTGDII
+267 
-275 AKAGNVGDAEFN
+275 
-287 NVGFY
+287 
-292 SNFFGGDVNL
+292 
-302 TFGGTV
+302 
-308 RGDIKATAGNGT
+308 
-320 DLTATR
+320 
-326 MENFNGGNGG
+326 
-336 NVELTFKDAVTG
+336 
-348 DITATAGNGGSL
+348 
-360 NLEYITTFSGN
+360 
-371 NGGNVN
+371 
-377 LTFMGAVT
+377 
-385 GDITATAGNSGK
+385 
-397 SEITDGVQNF
+397 
-407 NGNNG
+407 
-412 GDVTLTFNNNV
+412 NV
-423 VTDSISL
+423 VSDSISL
-430 TGGINT
+430 ISGTNSVLSGTGYNCTPGN
-436 EGAHSDSKGGSVN
+436 GGSVN
-449 FTANSISGK
+449 FTAESIKASSSNSQLSIRF
-458 TSADSSDNT
+458 N
-467 TTSNIDIN
+467 
-475 LTKNDGDITFDVGT
+475 KNYGDITFDVGT
-489 LNIDDN
+489 LNIADN
-495 TVKITAKDSTGNTN
+495 TVKITAAGNSNILTAA
-509 NVDIG
+509 G
-514 KTRDNHIENLILT
+514 KTNHINNLILT
-527 GNGDI
+527 GNGNI
-532 DTTDANVIKIGSL
+532 DTTNASGIKIGQL
-545 TINDGTVNDTNWAG
+545 TIDGGEINDTNWAG
-559 FIDRTYYNDDGVTEN
+559 FHERAYGNDIF
-574 NNIALGENGVTFDIA
+574 NIKNGGVTFNINN
-589 SNKTL
+589 SLNLKHG
-594 AKNLT
+594 LT
-599 GSNPGNLTKTGAGTL
+599 GKGGLTKTGNGTL
-614 KLTGSTYDYTGLTVV
+614 ELAKGTPGINFDYEGITTIT
-629 EQGTLDASA
+629 QGTIDASVTTSTLSK
-638 SALTASKGLTLLGGA
+638 SAGLTLYGGA

-678 ATYQGNLNA
+678 ATYQGNLTA
-687 QNSNLYFI
+687 TNSNLYFI
-695 ASGDNTNPLLSV
+695 ASGDNTNPLLKV
-707 TGSADISGSKYNIGF
+707 INNGTDNNGNVNIGGSKYNLGLTGDKILDIGS
-722 TGKTT
+722 K
-727 FDEGQTLTL
+727 LTL

-742 IDASGLQQGNGI
+742 INADNLEPGSG
-754 DGIDD
+754 
-759 IKIGSTITQSITDVT
+759 IKVGSTIKQDITTNV
-774 TVPEVASNGSKLIAT
+774 EVSVDDSGSTEKLIAT
-789 LGSTLAT
+789 VNGALAT
-796 DEASVLNASMLGGL
+796 DEASAINTGMLGGL

-848 LDYGAVDVDG
+848 LDYGTIDVDG

-874 SLTYGVFAE
+874 SMTYGVFAE

-1079 PFSLELNLAGFTG
+1079 PFSLELNLSGFTG

>member
-28 AFAVDV
+28 AFAEDAVDV
-34 LIADT
+34 EIADGEEYNLNAD
-39 SYTAPDGTPGTYDL
+39 YTISGTDYN
-53 DAEGTTAGTN
+53 DAS
-63 YGDAEGYKPITLPTD
+63 ITLPTGP
-78 DIDTFTVT
+78 IDTFTVT
-86 AGNGGR
+86 AGNGG
-92 AEKNGSTGGK
+92 ETIVNGSTDGK
-102 GGSISLSAIGNAIN
+102 GGSISLSAIGNIIN
-116 NGISVTAGSG
+116 NGISVTAGNG
-126 GDIITNDEFV
+126 GKSYYHSIDENV
-136 IITSG
+136 TG
-141 SGGDVKLTFNNAV
+141 GAGGDVTLTFTNV
-154 TGGVTATSGS
+154 V
-164 GGDFINEK
+164 
-172 EQNTLINGNGGNVE
+172 NGNI
-186 LTFDGAV
+186 
-193 TDGVTATGGNGGNII
+193 TASAGNGGNIEPYI
-208 QTLDD
+208 NGNL
-213 FYEITSG
+213 TSG
-220 SGGDVTLTFNNTV
+220 DGGDVTLTFN
-233 SGGVTATGGNSGN
+233 
-246 AKSIR
+246 
-251 GTLSGG
+251 
-257 NGGNVNLTFM
+257 
-267 GAVTGDII
+267 DI
-275 AKAGNVGDAEFN
+275 
-287 NVGFY
+287 
-292 SNFFGGDVNL
+292 
-302 TFGGTV
+302 
-308 RGDIKATAGNGT
+308 
-320 DLTATR
+320 
-326 MENFNGGNGG
+326 
-336 NVELTFKDAVTG
+336 
-348 DITATAGNGGSL
+348 
-360 NLEYITTFSGN
+360 
-371 NGGNVN
+371 
-377 LTFMGAVT
+377 
-385 GDITATAGNSGK
+385 
-397 SEITDGVQNF
+397 
-407 NGNNG
+407 
-412 GDVTLTFNNNV
+412 V

-430 TGGINT
+430 TSGMNGT
-436 EGAHSDSKGGSVN
+436 GTGANSTPGKGGSVT

-458 TSADSSDNT
+458 TSKDSSGST
-467 TTSNIDIN
+467 TTGDIDIE
-475 LTKNDGDITFDVGT
+475 LTKKDGDITFDVGT
-489 LNIDDN
+489 LNIADN
-495 TVKITAKDSTGNTN
+495 TVKITAKGNIYTGIIDEDTE
-509 NVDIG
+509 
-514 KTRDNHIENLILT
+514 TRKANHIDNLILT
-527 GNGDI
+527 GNGNI
-532 DTTDANVIKIGSL
+532 DTTNASGIKIGQL
-545 TINDGTVNDTNWAG
+545 TIDGGTIISDSSTGNAWTN
-559 FIDRTYYNDDGVTEN
+559 IILRKYSN
-574 NNIALGENGVTFDIA
+574 NTITIGTKGATFNMQS
-589 SNKTL
+589 SN
-594 AKNLT
+594 NLT
-599 GSNPGNLTKTGAGTL
+599 KSVTGTGNLTKTGTGTL
-614 KLTGSTYDYTGLTVV
+614 ILGTENENYTYDYKGLTVV
-629 EQGTLDASA
+629 KEGILDASI
-638 SALTASKGLTLLGGA
+638 SELTNSKGLTLFGGA
-653 TFVANNSQDW
+653 TFIANTSNQNWTGTKQNW
-663 NEKQFVV
+663 NNKQIAV

-678 ATYQGNLNA
+678 AIYQGDLSA

-695 ASGDNTNPLLSV
+695 ASGDNTNPLLKVINNGTDNNGNVNIAGSNYNLGL
-707 TGSADISGSKYNIGF
+707 TGDKFLDIGSK
-722 TGKTT
+722 
-727 FDEGQTLTL
+727 LTL

-742 IDASGLQQGNGI
+742 INADNLEPGSG
-754 DGIDD
+754 
-759 IKIGSTITQSITDVT
+759 IKVGSTIKQDITT
-774 TVPEVASNGSKLIAT
+774 NIEVSVDDSGSKEKLIAT
-789 LGSTLAT
+789 VSGALAT
-796 DEASVLNASMLGGL
+796 DEASAINSGMLGGL

-912 ILARMDFNGSENGHG
+912 ILARMDFNGSETGHG

-1055 GDEDLTGGSGVAE
+1055 GDEDLTGGSGVVE

-1079 PFSLELNLAGFTG
+1079 PFSLELNLSGFTG

>member
-16 GSLALGFVYAPP
+16 GSLALGFIYAPP
-28 AFAVDV
+28 AFAEEDV
-34 LIADT
+34 TIADGKT
-39 SYTAPDGTPGTYDL
+39 YTAPDGTQGTYNL

-63 YGDAEGYKPITLPTD
+63 YGDADGYTSITLPTGP
-78 DIDTFTVT
+78 IDKFTVIAGDGGYT
-86 AGNGGR
+86 AISH
-92 AEKNGSTGGK
+92 GSTVTGGD

-116 NGISVTAGSG
+116 KGVSITAGNG
-126 GDIITNDEFV
+126 GDSDYYKINEY
-136 IITSG
+136 
-141 SGGDVKLTFNNAV
+141 V
-154 TGGVTATSGS
+154 TGGA
-164 GGDFINEK
+164 
-172 EQNTLINGNGGNVE
+172 
-186 LTFDGAV
+186 
-193 TDGVTATGGNGGNII
+193 
-208 QTLDD
+208 
-213 FYEITSG
+213 
-220 SGGDVTLTFNNTV
+220 GGDVTLTF
-233 SGGVTATGGNSGN
+233 
-246 AKSIR
+246 K
-251 GTLSGG
+251 
-257 NGGNVNLTFM
+257 NVN
-267 GAVTGDII
+267 
-275 AKAGNVGDAEFN
+275 GN
-287 NVGFY
+287 
-292 SNFFGGDVNL
+292 
-302 TFGGTV
+302 
-308 RGDIKATAGNGT
+308 
-320 DLTATR
+320 
-326 MENFNGGNGG
+326 
-336 NVELTFKDAVTG
+336 
-348 DITATAGNGGSL
+348 ITASAGNGGYIYATYDSNG
-360 NLEYITTFSGN
+360 NLTGGK
-371 NGGNVN
+371 GGNVKLAFTN
-377 LTFMGAVT
+377 VVNGN
-385 GDITATAGNSGK
+385 ITADAGNGGTIFASISSGNA
-397 SEITDGVQNF
+397 IG
-407 NGNNG
+407 GNG
-412 GDVTLTFNNNV
+412 GDVTLTFNDVV

-430 TGGINT
+430 TSGTNGTGN
-436 EGAHSDSKGGSVN
+436 GANSTPGKGGSVN
-449 FTANSISGK
+449 FTAESISG
-458 TSADSSDNT
+458 TQSTDNI
-467 TTSNIDIN
+467 NITLN
-475 LTKNDGDITFDVGT
+475 KNVGALNFHTNT
-489 LNIDDN
+489 LNIQNN
-495 TVKITAKDSTGNTN
+495 TVTITANGS
-509 NVDIG
+509 IG
-514 KTRDNHIENLILT
+514 DGQSQDNHIDTLLLT
-527 GNGDI
+527 GNGNFITNLSNNANITVGKLAI
-532 DTTDANVIKIGSL
+532 DG
-545 TINDGTVNDTNWAG
+545 GTVNDANWDSIIERNYRDPYAA
-559 FIDRTYYNDDGVTEN
+559 
-574 NNIALGENGVTFDIA
+574 NITLGANGVTFDIA

-629 EQGTLDASA
+629 EKGTLDASA
-638 SALTASKGLTLLGGA
+638 SALTASKGLTLLGD
-653 TFVANNSQDW
+653 TIFKANSTQNW
-663 NEKQFVV
+663 NRKQIAV
-670 YDNGSDNS
+670 YDNGSNQY
-678 ATYQGNLNA
+678 ATYQGNLTA
-687 QNSNLYFI
+687 TNSNLYFI

-707 TGSADISGSKYNIGF
+707 TGSADISGSKYNIVF

-796 DEASVLNASMLGGL
+796 DEASVLNTGMLGGL

-820 AREGMEAAVRSAQ
+820 AREGMEAAIRSAQ

-874 SLTYGVFAE
+874 NLTYGVFAE

-912 ILARMDFNGSENGHG
+912 ILARMDFKGSKNGHG

-1001 TGEHLTF
+1001 TDEHLTF

-1030 SYYAGLGY
+1030 NYYAGLGY

>member
-28 AFAVDV
+28 AFAEDV

-39 SYTAPDGTPGTYDL
+39 SYTAPDGTQGTYNL
-53 DAEGTTAGTN
+53 DADGTNNGTN
-63 YGDAEGYKPITLPTD
+63 YGDADGYTSITLPTGP
-78 DIDTFTVT
+78 IDKFTVI
-86 AGNGGR
+86 AGNGGNIENSAQGR
-92 AEKNGSTGGK
+92 NYTG
-102 GGSISLSAIGNAIN
+102 
-116 NGISVTAGSG
+116 
-126 GDIITNDEFV
+126 
-136 IITSG
+136 
-141 SGGDVKLTFNNAV
+141 
-154 TGGVTATSGS
+154 
-164 GGDFINEK
+164 
-172 EQNTLINGNGGNVE
+172 GNGGNVT
-186 LTFDGAV
+186 LTFNETV
-193 TDGVTATGGNGGNII
+193 TGIINATGGNGGNIENSV
-208 QTLDD
+208 Q
-213 FYEITSG
+213 G
-220 SGGDVTLTFNNTV
+220 SNYTGGNGGIVTLTFDKTV
-233 SGGVTATGGNSGN
+233 TGNINAT
-246 AKSIR
+246 
-251 GTLSGG
+251 GG
-257 NGGNVNLTFM
+257 NGGNIKNSVQGSNY
-267 GAVTGDII
+267 TG
-275 AKAGNVGDAEFN
+275 GN
-287 NVGFY
+287 
-292 SNFFGGDVNL
+292 GGDVIL
-302 TFGGTV
+302 TFDKTV
-308 RGDIKATAGNGT
+308 TGNINAT
-320 DLTATR
+320 
-326 MENFNGGNGG
+326 GGNGG
-336 NVELTFKDAVTG
+336 NIENSAQGRNYTG
-348 DITATAGNGGSL
+348 G
-360 NLEYITTFSGN
+360 
-371 NGGNVN
+371 
-377 LTFMGAVT
+377 
-385 GDITATAGNSGK
+385 
-397 SEITDGVQNF
+397 
-407 NGNNG
+407 NG
-412 GDVTLTFNNNV
+412 GDVILTFNDV

-430 TGGINT
+430 TSGTKGVLIGTGYNCT
-436 EGAHSDSKGGSVN
+436 PGNGGSVT
-449 FTANSISGK
+449 FEAESISG
-458 TSADSSDNT
+458 TQSTDNI
-467 TTSNIDIN
+467 NITLN
-475 LTKNDGDITFDVGT
+475 KNDGALNFHTNT
-489 LNIDDN
+489 LNIQNN
-495 TVKITAKDSTGNTN
+495 TVTITANGS
-509 NVDIG
+509 IG
-514 KTRDNHIENLILT
+514 DGQSQDNHIDTLLLT
-527 GNGDI
+527 GNGNFITNLSNNADI
-532 DTTDANVIKIGSL
+532 TVGKLAIDG
-545 TINDGTVNDTNWAG
+545 GTVNDANWDSIIERNYRDPYAA
-559 FIDRTYYNDDGVTEN
+559 
-574 NNIALGENGVTFDIA
+574 NITLGANGVTFDIT
-589 SNKTL
+589 SDKEL
-594 AKNLT
+594 SKNLT

-614 KLTGSTYDYTGLTVV
+614 KLTGNTYDYSGLTVV
-629 EQGTLDASA
+629 EKGTLDASA
-638 SALTASKGLTLLGGA
+638 SALTASKGLTLLGD
-653 TFVANNSQDW
+653 TIFKANSTQNW
-663 NEKQFVV
+663 NRKQIAV
-670 YDNGSDNS
+670 YDNGSDQS

-695 ASGDNTNPLLSV
+695 ASGDNQNALLNV
-707 TGSADISGSKYNIGF
+707 TGNANISGSKYNIVF

-727 FDEGQTLTL
+727 FDEGQALTL
-736 IEADGT
+736 IEAGGT

-774 TVPEVASNGSKLIAT
+774 TVPEIASNGSKLIAT
-789 LGSTLAT
+789 LGSTLAA
-796 DEASVLNASMLGGL
+796 DEASAINSGMLGGL

-953 AASYSTDG
+953 AASYSTDA

-977 EKSSIDWYGKLLWAR
+977 KKSSIDWYGKLLWAR

-1030 SYYAGLGY
+1030 NYYAGLGY

>member
-1 MRKNLHHKIMLSILA
+1 MRKNLQNKIMLSILA
-16 GSLALGFVYAPP
+16 GSLALAFVYAPP
-28 AFAVDV
+28 AFAEDAVDV
-34 LIADT
+34 EIADGEEYNLNAD
-39 SYTAPDGTPGTYDL
+39 YTISGTDYN
-53 DAEGTTAGTN
+53 DAS
-63 YGDAEGYKPITLPTD
+63 ITLPTGP
-78 DIDTFTVT
+78 IGTFTVT
-86 AGNGGR
+86 AGNGG
-92 AEKNGSTGGK
+92 ETIVNGSTDGK
-102 GGSISLSAIGNAIN
+102 GGSISLSAIGNIIN
-116 NGISVTAGSG
+116 NGISVTAGNG
-126 GDIITNDEFV
+126 GKSYYHSKDENV
-136 IITSG
+136 TG
-141 SGGDVKLTFNNAV
+141 GAGGDVTLTFTNV
-154 TGGVTATSGS
+154 V
-164 GGDFINEK
+164 
-172 EQNTLINGNGGNVE
+172 NGNI
-186 LTFDGAV
+186 
-193 TDGVTATGGNGGNII
+193 TASAGNGGNIEPYI
-208 QTLDD
+208 NGNL
-213 FYEITSG
+213 TSG
-220 SGGDVTLTFNNTV
+220 DGGDGGDVTLTFN
-233 SGGVTATGGNSGN
+233 
-246 AKSIR
+246 
-251 GTLSGG
+251 
-257 NGGNVNLTFM
+257 
-267 GAVTGDII
+267 DI
-275 AKAGNVGDAEFN
+275 
-287 NVGFY
+287 
-292 SNFFGGDVNL
+292 
-302 TFGGTV
+302 
-308 RGDIKATAGNGT
+308 
-320 DLTATR
+320 
-326 MENFNGGNGG
+326 
-336 NVELTFKDAVTG
+336 
-348 DITATAGNGGSL
+348 
-360 NLEYITTFSGN
+360 
-371 NGGNVN
+371 
-377 LTFMGAVT
+377 
-385 GDITATAGNSGK
+385 
-397 SEITDGVQNF
+397 
-407 NGNNG
+407 
-412 GDVTLTFNNNV
+412 V

-430 TGGINT
+430 TSGMNGTGN
-436 EGAHSDSKGGSVN
+436 GANSTPGNGGSVN

-458 TSADSSDNT
+458 KSVDSSNT
-467 TTSNIDIN
+467 TTTNIDIN

-489 LNIDDN
+489 LNIADN
-495 TVKITAKDSTGNTN
+495 TVKITAAGNSNILTAA
-509 NVDIG
+509 D
-514 KTRDNHIENLILT
+514 KTNHINNLILT
-527 GNGDI
+527 DNGNI
-532 DTTDANVIKIGSL
+532 DTTNASGIKIGQL
-545 TINDGTVNDTNWAG
+545 TIDGGEINDTNWAG
-559 FIDRTYYNDDGVTEN
+559 FHERAYGNDIFNIEN
-574 NNIALGENGVTFDIA
+574 GGVTFNINN
-589 SNKTL
+589 SQNLKHG
-594 AKNLT
+594 LT
-599 GSNPGNLTKTGAGTL
+599 GKGGLTKTGNGTL
-614 KLTGSTYDYTGLTVV
+614 ELAKGTPGINFDYEGITTIT
-629 EQGTLDASA
+629 QGTIDASA
-638 SALTASKGLTLLGGA
+638 TTSTLSKSAGLTLYGGA

-663 NEKQFVV
+663 NGKQIAV

-678 ATYQGNLNA
+678 ATYQGNLTA
-687 QNSNLYFI
+687 TNSNLYFI
-695 ASGDNTNPLLSV
+695 ASGDNTNPLLKV
-707 TGSADISGSKYNIGF
+707 INNGTGNNGNVNIAGSNYNLGLTGDKFLEIGSK
-722 TGKTT
+722 
-727 FDEGQTLTL
+727 LTL

-742 IDASGLQQGNGI
+742 INADNLEPGSG
-754 DGIDD
+754 
-759 IKIGSTITQSITDVT
+759 IKVGSTIKQDITTNV
-774 TVPEVASNGSKLIAT
+774 EVSVDDSGSTEKLIAT
-789 LGSTLAT
+789 VNGALAT
-796 DEASVLNASMLGGL
+796 DEASAINTGMLGGL

-892 ANINGTSLHGE
+892 ANINGTNLHGE

-941 YTNSGLRDAYGR
+941 YTNSGLRDAYGC

-1030 SYYAGLGY
+1030 NYYAGLGY

>member
-1 MRKNLHHKIMLSILA
+1 MRKNLQNKIMLSILA

-28 AFAVDV
+28 AFAEDAVDV
-34 LIADT
+34 EIADGEEYNLNAD
-39 SYTAPDGTPGTYDL
+39 YTISGTDYS
-53 DAEGTTAGTN
+53 DAS
-63 YGDAEGYKPITLPTD
+63 ITLPTGP
-78 DIDTFTVT
+78 IGTFTVT
-86 AGNGGR
+86 AGNGG
-92 AEKNGSTGGK
+92 ETIVNGSTDGK
-102 GGSISLSAIGNAIN
+102 GGSISLSAIGNIIN
-116 NGISVTAGSG
+116 NGISVTAGNG
-126 GDIITNDEFV
+126 GKSYYHSKDENV
-136 IITSG
+136 TG
-141 SGGDVKLTFNNAV
+141 GAGGDVTLTFTNV
-154 TGGVTATSGS
+154 V
-164 GGDFINEK
+164 
-172 EQNTLINGNGGNVE
+172 NGNI
-186 LTFDGAV
+186 
-193 TDGVTATGGNGGNII
+193 TASAGNGGNIEPYI
-208 QTLDD
+208 NGNL
-213 FYEITSG
+213 TSG
-220 SGGDVTLTFNNTV
+220 DGGDGGDVTLTFN
-233 SGGVTATGGNSGN
+233 
-246 AKSIR
+246 
-251 GTLSGG
+251 
-257 NGGNVNLTFM
+257 
-267 GAVTGDII
+267 DI
-275 AKAGNVGDAEFN
+275 
-287 NVGFY
+287 
-292 SNFFGGDVNL
+292 
-302 TFGGTV
+302 
-308 RGDIKATAGNGT
+308 
-320 DLTATR
+320 
-326 MENFNGGNGG
+326 
-336 NVELTFKDAVTG
+336 
-348 DITATAGNGGSL
+348 
-360 NLEYITTFSGN
+360 
-371 NGGNVN
+371 
-377 LTFMGAVT
+377 
-385 GDITATAGNSGK
+385 
-397 SEITDGVQNF
+397 
-407 NGNNG
+407 
-412 GDVTLTFNNNV
+412 V

-430 TGGINT
+430 TSGMNGTGN
-436 EGAHSDSKGGSVN
+436 GANSTPGNGGSVN

-458 TSADSSDNT
+458 KSVDSSSNT
-467 TTSNIDIN
+467 TTNIDIN

-495 TVKITAKDSTGNTN
+495 TVKITAKGNIYTGIIDEDTE
-509 NVDIG
+509 
-514 KTRDNHIENLILT
+514 TRKANHIDNLILT
-527 GNGDI
+527 GNGNI
-532 DTTDANVIKIGSL
+532 DTTNASGIKIGQL
-545 TINDGTVNDTNWAG
+545 TIDGGTIISDSSTGNAWTN
-559 FIDRTYYNDDGVTEN
+559 IILRKYSN
-574 NNIALGENGVTFDIA
+574 NTITIGTKGATFNMQS
-589 SNKTL
+589 SN
-594 AKNLT
+594 NLT
-599 GSNPGNLTKTGAGTL
+599 KSVTGTGNLTKTGTGTL
-614 KLTGSTYDYTGLTVV
+614 ILGTENENYTYDYKGLTVV
-629 EQGTLDASA
+629 KEGILDASI
-638 SALTASKGLTLLGGA
+638 SELTNSKGLTLFGGA
-653 TFVANNSQDW
+653 TFIANTSNQNWTGTKQNW
-663 NEKQFVV
+663 NNKQIAV

-678 ATYQGNLNA
+678 AIYQGDLSA

-695 ASGDNTNPLLSV
+695 ASGDNTNLLLSV

-742 IDASGLQQGNGI
+742 IDASGLQQGNDI

-789 LGSTLAT
+789 LGSTLAA

-874 SLTYGVFAE
+874 NLTYGVFAE

-977 EKSSIDWYGKLLWAR
+977 EKSSIDWYGKLLWTR

-1025 ASDFV
+1025 ASDFIN
-1030 SYYAGLGY
+1030 YYAGLGY

-1079 PFSLELNLAGFTG
+1079 PFSLDLNLAGFTG

>member
-1 MRKNLHHKIMLSILA
+1 MNFH
-16 GSLALGFVYAPP
+16 
-28 AFAVDV
+28 
-34 LIADT
+34 T
-39 SYTAPDGTPGTYDL
+39 
-53 DAEGTTAGTN
+53 
-63 YGDAEGYKPITLPTD
+63 
-78 DIDTFTVT
+78 
-86 AGNGGR
+86 
-92 AEKNGSTGGK
+92 
-102 GGSISLSAIGNAIN
+102 
-116 NGISVTAGSG
+116 
-126 GDIITNDEFV
+126 
-136 IITSG
+136 
-141 SGGDVKLTFNNAV
+141 
-154 TGGVTATSGS
+154 
-164 GGDFINEK
+164 
-172 EQNTLINGNGGNVE
+172 NTL
-186 LTFDGAV
+186 
-193 TDGVTATGGNGGNII
+193 NI
-208 QTLDD
+208 Q
-213 FYEITSG
+213 
-220 SGGDVTLTFNNTV
+220 NNTV
-233 SGGVTATGGNSGN
+233 T
-246 AKSIR
+246 
-251 GTLSGG
+251 
-257 NGGNVNLTFM
+257 
-267 GAVTGDII
+267 
-275 AKAGNVGDAEFN
+275 
-287 NVGFY
+287 
-292 SNFFGGDVNL
+292 
-302 TFGGTV
+302 
-308 RGDIKATAGNGT
+308 
-320 DLTATR
+320 
-326 MENFNGGNGG
+326 
-336 NVELTFKDAVTG
+336 
-348 DITATAGNGGSL
+348 ITANGS
-360 NLEYITTFSGN
+360 I
-371 NGGNVN
+371 
-377 LTFMGAVT
+377 
-385 GDITATAGNSGK
+385 GDGQS
-397 SEITDGVQNF
+397 Q
-407 NGNNG
+407 
-412 GDVTLTFNNNV
+412 
-423 VTDSISL
+423 
-430 TGGINT
+430 
-436 EGAHSDSKGGSVN
+436 
-449 FTANSISGK
+449 
-458 TSADSSDNT
+458 
-467 TTSNIDIN
+467 
-475 LTKNDGDITFDVGT
+475 
-489 LNIDDN
+489 
-495 TVKITAKDSTGNTN
+495 
-509 NVDIG
+509 
-514 KTRDNHIENLILT
+514 DNHIDTLLLT
-527 GNGDI
+527 GNGNFITNLSNNADI
-532 DTTDANVIKIGSL
+532 TVGKLA
-545 TINDGTVNDTNWAG
+545 INDGTINDNNWEN
-559 FIDRTYYNDDGVTEN
+559 YNNLKTTETAAE
-574 NNIALGENGVTFDIA
+574 IGGEGIIFSTDSEIEWSKGLTDA
-589 SNKTL
+589 D
-594 AKNLT
+594 NLT
-599 GSNPGNLTKTGAGTL
+599 TPGNLTKTGEGTL
-614 KLTGSTYDYTGLTVV
+614 ILDEENGNNTYDYTGLTVV
-629 EQGTLDASA
+629 EKGTLDASA
-638 SALTASKGLTLLGGA
+638 SELTNSKGLTLLGGA

-663 NEKQFVV
+663 KGKQIAV
-670 YDNGSDNS
+670 YDNGSDTS

-707 TGSADISGSKYNIGF
+707 TGSADISDSKYNIVF

-796 DEASVLNASMLGGL
+796 DEASAINSGMLGGL

-820 AREGMEAAVRSAQ
+820 AREGMAAAIRSAQ

-848 LDYGAVDVDG
+848 LDYGTVDVDG

-892 ANINGTSLHGE
+892 ANINGTSLHGK

-927 YLEASGRVGNADTD
+927 YLEASGRIGNADTD

-992 LEGGSADLS
+992 LEGSSADLS

-1016 RIGGRWNYA
+1016 RIGGSWNYA

-1038 EYEFDGEASGF
+1038 EYEFDGEAKGF

>member
-16 GSLALGFVYAPP
+16 GSLALGFIYAPP
-28 AFAVDV
+28 AFAEDV
-34 LIADT
+34 TIADGKT
-39 SYTAPDGTPGTYDL
+39 YTAPDGTQGTYDL
-53 DAEGTTAGTN
+53 DADGTNNGTN

-86 AGNGGR
+86 AGKGGT
-92 AEKNGSTGGK
+92 AITSWSTGGN
-102 GGSISLSAIGNAIN
+102 GGSISLSDINNAIN
-116 NGISVTAGSG
+116 KVSITAGNG
-126 GDIITNDEFV
+126 GDIIRTDVAYTN
-136 IITSG
+136 IRSG
-141 SGGDVKLTFNNAV
+141 RGGDVTLTF
-154 TGGVTATSGS
+154 
-164 GGDFINEK
+164 EK
-172 EQNTLINGNGGNVE
+172 DVG
-186 LTFDGAV
+186 
-193 TDGVTATGGNGGNII
+193 GVTATGGNG
-208 QTLDD
+208 
-213 FYEITSG
+213 S
-220 SGGDVTLTFNNTV
+220 
-233 SGGVTATGGNSGN
+233 N
-246 AKSIR
+246 AKAYDNAR
-251 GTLSGG
+251 FLFGG

-267 GAVTGDII
+267 GAVKDDIT
-275 AKAGNVGDAEFN
+275 ATAGNGGDTEFN
-287 NVGFY
+287 DIVTSY
-292 SNFFGGDVNL
+292 SNFFGGEVKL
-302 TFGGTV
+302 TFGGT
-308 RGDIKATAGNGT
+308 
-320 DLTATR
+320 
-326 MENFNGGNGG
+326 
-336 NVELTFKDAVTG
+336 VTG
-348 DITATAGNGGSL
+348 DITATAGNGSDLTATRMEDFVGGNGGSV
-360 NLEYITTFSGN
+360 NLTFGYAVTGDINATGGKGGNAEFDAIGEYHGG

-377 LTFMGAVT
+377 LTFYNAVT

-397 SEITDGVQNF
+397 SEIKEYVIDF

-412 GDVTLTFNNNV
+412 GDVTLTFNNDV
-423 VTDSISL
+423 FTDSISL
-430 TGGINT
+430 TSGMKGTGN
-436 EGAHSDSKGGSVN
+436 GANSTPGNGGSVN

-458 TSADSSDNT
+458 KSVDSSSNT
-467 TTSNIDIN
+467 TTTNIDIN

-489 LNIDDN
+489 LNIADN
-495 TVKITAKDSTGNTN
+495 TVKITAKGNIYTGIIDEDTE
-509 NVDIG
+509 
-514 KTRDNHIENLILT
+514 TRKANHIDNLILT
-527 GNGDI
+527 GNGDFKTV
-532 DTTDANVIKIGSL
+532 DENGDKINDITVGSL

-574 NNIALGENGVTFDIA
+574 NNIALGENGVTFDIT

-629 EQGTLDASA
+629 EKGTLDASA

-742 IDASGLQQGNGI
+742 IDASGLQQGNDI

-789 LGSTLAT
+789 LGSTLAA
-796 DEASVLNASMLGGL
+796 DEASVLNTGMLGGL

-848 LDYGAVDVDG
+848 LDYGTIDVDG

-874 SLTYGVFAE
+874 SMTYGVFAE

>member
-28 AFAVDV
+28 AFAEDAVDV
-34 LIADT
+34 EIADGEEYNLNAD
-39 SYTAPDGTPGTYDL
+39 YTISGTDYN
-53 DAEGTTAGTN
+53 DAS
-63 YGDAEGYKPITLPTD
+63 ITLPTGP
-78 DIDTFTVT
+78 IGTFTVT
-86 AGNGGR
+86 AGNGG
-92 AEKNGSTGGK
+92 ETIVNGSTDGK
-102 GGSISLSAIGNAIN
+102 GGSISLSAIGNIIN
-116 NGISVTAGSG
+116 NGISVTAGNG
-126 GDIITNDEFV
+126 GKSYYHSIDENV
-136 IITSG
+136 TG
-141 SGGDVKLTFNNAV
+141 GAGGDVTLTFTNV
-154 TGGVTATSGS
+154 V
-164 GGDFINEK
+164 
-172 EQNTLINGNGGNVE
+172 NGNI
-186 LTFDGAV
+186 
-193 TDGVTATGGNGGNII
+193 TASAGNGGNIEPYI
-208 QTLDD
+208 NGNL
-213 FYEITSG
+213 TSG
-220 SGGDVTLTFNNTV
+220 DGGDGGDVTLTFN
-233 SGGVTATGGNSGN
+233 
-246 AKSIR
+246 
-251 GTLSGG
+251 
-257 NGGNVNLTFM
+257 
-267 GAVTGDII
+267 DI
-275 AKAGNVGDAEFN
+275 
-287 NVGFY
+287 
-292 SNFFGGDVNL
+292 
-302 TFGGTV
+302 
-308 RGDIKATAGNGT
+308 
-320 DLTATR
+320 
-326 MENFNGGNGG
+326 
-336 NVELTFKDAVTG
+336 
-348 DITATAGNGGSL
+348 
-360 NLEYITTFSGN
+360 
-371 NGGNVN
+371 
-377 LTFMGAVT
+377 
-385 GDITATAGNSGK
+385 
-397 SEITDGVQNF
+397 
-407 NGNNG
+407 
-412 GDVTLTFNNNV
+412 V

-430 TGGINT
+430 TSGMKGTGN
-436 EGAHSDSKGGSVN
+436 GANSTPGKGGSVT
-449 FTANSISGK
+449 FEADTIKASSSNSQLLIRF
-458 TSADSSDNT
+458 N
-467 TTSNIDIN
+467 
-475 LTKNDGDITFDVGT
+475 KNDGDIKFTANTLEVQNGT
-489 LNIDDN
+489 VIIAGSCTPADGSNNHINTLLLTGSGNID
-495 TVKITAKDSTGNTN
+495 VS
-509 NVDIG
+509 
-514 KTRDNHIENLILT
+514 
-527 GNGDI
+527 
-532 DTTDANVIKIGSL
+532 ANIKIGSL
-545 TINDGTVNDTNWAG
+545 TIDGGTIVSDARTINVWKNIIGRDYTTKTITIGTKGATFN
-559 FIDRTYYNDDGVTEN
+559 IVDSDRTNILTKSVTG
-574 NNIALGENGVTFDIA
+574 A
-589 SNKTL
+589 
-594 AKNLT
+594 
-599 GSNPGNLTKTGAGTL
+599 GNLTKTGTGTL
-614 KLTGSTYDYTGLTVV
+614 ILGKENENYTYDYTGLTVV
-629 EQGTLDASA
+629 EEGTIDASVTTSTLSK
-638 SALTASKGLTLLGGA
+638 SAGLTLYGGA
-653 TFVANNSQDW
+653 TFVANNSQYW

-678 ATYQGNLNA
+678 ATYQGNLTA
-687 QNSNLYFI
+687 TNSNLYFI
-695 ASGDNTNPLLSV
+695 ASGDNTNPLLKVINNGTDNNGNVNIAGSNYNLGL
-707 TGSADISGSKYNIGF
+707 TGDKILDIGSK
-722 TGKTT
+722 
-727 FDEGQTLTL
+727 LTL

-742 IDASGLQQGNGI
+742 INADNLEPGSGIKVSSTIKQDITTNVEVSV
-754 DGIDD
+754 DD
-759 IKIGSTITQSITDVT
+759 SGST
-774 TVPEVASNGSKLIAT
+774 EKLIAT
-789 LGSTLAT
+789 VNGALAT

-820 AREGMEAAVRSAQ
+820 AREGMEAAVRRAQ

-912 ILARMDFNGSENGHG
+912 ILARMDFNGSKNGHG

-1030 SYYAGLGY
+1030 NYYAGLGY

>member
-1 MRKNLHHKIMLSILA
+1 MRKNLQNKIMLSILA

-28 AFAVDV
+28 AFAEDV

-39 SYTAPDGTPGTYDL
+39 SYTAPDGTQGTYDL
-53 DAEGTTAGTN
+53 DADGTNNGTN
-63 YGDAEGYKPITLPTD
+63 YGDEKDYTSISLPTGP
-78 DIDTFTVT
+78 IDKFTVT
-86 AGNGGR
+86 AGNGGNIV
-92 AEKNGSTGGK
+92 KGSTGGK

-116 NGISVTAGSG
+116 KGVSITAGNG
-126 GDIITNDEFV
+126 GYSELG
-136 IITSG
+136 TSTG
-141 SGGDVKLTFNNAV
+141 VAGGDVMLTFTNVVNGNITASAGN
-154 TGGVTATSGS
+154 GGYIDATYDS
-164 GGDFINEK
+164 
-172 EQNTLINGNGGNVE
+172 NGNGG
-186 LTFDGAV
+186 DGG
-193 TDGVTATGGNGGNII
+193 DGG
-208 QTLDD
+208 D
-213 FYEITSG
+213 G
-220 SGGDVTLTFNNTV
+220 SDGGDVTLTFN
-233 SGGVTATGGNSGN
+233 
-246 AKSIR
+246 
-251 GTLSGG
+251 
-257 NGGNVNLTFM
+257 
-267 GAVTGDII
+267 DI
-275 AKAGNVGDAEFN
+275 
-287 NVGFY
+287 
-292 SNFFGGDVNL
+292 
-302 TFGGTV
+302 
-308 RGDIKATAGNGT
+308 
-320 DLTATR
+320 
-326 MENFNGGNGG
+326 
-336 NVELTFKDAVTG
+336 
-348 DITATAGNGGSL
+348 
-360 NLEYITTFSGN
+360 
-371 NGGNVN
+371 
-377 LTFMGAVT
+377 
-385 GDITATAGNSGK
+385 
-397 SEITDGVQNF
+397 
-407 NGNNG
+407 
-412 GDVTLTFNNNV
+412 V

-430 TGGINT
+430 TSGTNGTGN
-436 EGAHSDSKGGSVN
+436 GASSTPGNGGSVT
-449 FTANSISGK
+449 FEAESISG
-458 TSADSSDNT
+458 
-467 TTSNIDIN
+467 TTSTSDIAIN
-475 LTKNDGDITFDVGT
+475 LTKKDGDITFDVGT
-489 LNIDDN
+489 LNIADN
-495 TVKITAKDSTGNTN
+495 TVKITATGDINTGIEEGTTQN
-509 NVDIG
+509 R
-514 KTRDNHIENLILT
+514 KANHIDNLILT
-527 GNGDI
+527 GNGDFKTV
-532 DTTDANVIKIGSL
+532 DENGDKINDITVGSL

-707 TGSADISGSKYNIGF
+707 TGSADISNSKFDIVF
-722 TGKTT
+722 TGKTA
-727 FDEGQTLTL
+727 FDEGETLTL
-736 IEADGT
+736 IEADDT
-742 IDASGLQQGNGI
+742 INASGLQKGDGFDNI
-754 DGIDD
+754 D
-759 IKIGSTITQSITDVT
+759 IGSTIAQPITDVT
-774 TVPEVASNGSKLIAT
+774 TIPDTESKLVAT
-789 LGSTLAT
+789 LGEALAT
-796 DEASVLNASMLGGL
+796 DEASAINSGMLGGL

-992 LEGGSADLS
+992 LEGSSADLS

>member
-28 AFAVDV
+28 TFAVDV
-34 LIADT
+34 MIANGEN
-39 SYTAPDGTPGTYDL
+39 YTAPDGTQGTYNL
-53 DAEGTTAGTN
+53 DAEDTTAGIN
-63 YGDAEGYKPITLPTD
+63 YGNAEGYTSISLPTGN
-78 DIDTFTVT
+78 IDKFTVI
-86 AGNGGR
+86 AGNGGT
-92 AEKNGSTGGK
+92 AVTDWSTGGK
-102 GGSISLSAIGNAIN
+102 GGSISLSDINNAIN
-116 NGISVTAGSG
+116 NAINKGVSITAGSAG
-126 GDIITNDEFV
+126 YINNLTN
-136 IITSG
+136 
-141 SGGDVKLTFNNAV
+141 A
-154 TGGVTATSGS
+154 A
-164 GGDFINEK
+164 
-172 EQNTLINGNGGNVE
+172 
-186 LTFDGAV
+186 
-193 TDGVTATGGNGGNII
+193 
-208 QTLDD
+208 
-213 FYEITSG
+213 SG
-220 SGGDVTLTFNNTV
+220 SGGDVTLTFNDV
-233 SGGVTATGGNSGN
+233 VTNS
-246 AKSIR
+246 I
-251 GTLSGG
+251 
-257 NGGNVNLTFM
+257 
-267 GAVTGDII
+267 
-275 AKAGNVGDAEFN
+275 
-287 NVGFY
+287 
-292 SNFFGGDVNL
+292 
-302 TFGGTV
+302 
-308 RGDIKATAGNGT
+308 
-320 DLTATR
+320 
-326 MENFNGGNGG
+326 
-336 NVELTFKDAVTG
+336 
-348 DITATAGNGGSL
+348 
-360 NLEYITTFSGN
+360 
-371 NGGNVN
+371 
-377 LTFMGAVT
+377 
-385 GDITATAGNSGK
+385 
-397 SEITDGVQNF
+397 
-407 NGNNG
+407 
-412 GDVTLTFNNNV
+412 TLTSGEEGSITRY
-423 VTDSISL
+423 VTSHDDVPIF
-430 TGGINT
+430 
-436 EGAHSDSKGGSVN
+436 KGGSVA
-449 FTANSISGK
+449 FSAETISGT
-458 TSADSSDNT
+458 TSTDSSGNT
-467 TTSNIDIN
+467 TTGDIDIE

-495 TVKITAKDSTGNTN
+495 TVTITVEDNSGNSDN
-509 NVDIG
+509 NSENNIVIG
-514 KTRDNHIENLILT
+514 KTGQNHIDNLILT
-527 GNGDI
+527 GNGNI
-532 DTTDANVIKIGSL
+532 DTTNASGIKIGQL
-545 TINDGTVNDTNWAG
+545 TIDGGEINDTNWVG
-559 FIDRTYYNDDGVTEN
+559 FHERAYGKDIFNIEN
-574 NNIALGENGVTFDIA
+574 GGVTFNINN
-589 SNKTL
+589 SQNLKHG
-594 AKNLT
+594 LT
-599 GSNPGNLTKTGAGTL
+599 GKGGLTKTGNGTL
-614 KLTGSTYDYTGLTVV
+614 ELAKGTPGINFDYEGITTIT
-629 EQGTLDASA
+629 QGTIDASA
-638 SALTASKGLTLLGGA
+638 TTSTLSKSAGLTLYGGA
-653 TFVANNSQDW
+653 TFVANNSQGW

-670 YDNGSDNS
+670 YDNGSDKS
-678 ATYQGNLNA
+678 AVYTGDLSA

-695 ASGDNTNPLLSV
+695 ASGDNTNPLLRV

-727 FDEGQTLTL
+727 FDEGQALTL
-736 IEADGT
+736 IEAGGT

-796 DEASVLNASMLGGL
+796 DEASVLNSSMLGGL

-833 LDNNHAVFAA
+833 LDNNHAVFAT

-848 LDYGAVDVDG
+848 LDYGAVDVDS

-874 SLTYGVFAE
+874 SLTYGFFAE

-977 EKSSIDWYGKLLWAR
+977 EKSSIDWYGKLLWTR

-1001 TGEHLTF
+1001 TGEHLAF

-1038 EYEFDGEASGF
+1038 EYEFD
-1049 TNGLAL
+1049 
-1055 GDEDLTGGSGVAE
+1055 DLTGGSGVAE

>member
-16 GSLALGFVYAPP
+16 GSLALGFIYAPP
-28 AFAVDV
+28 AFAEDV
-34 LIADT
+34 MIADGKN
-39 SYTAPDGTPGTYDL
+39 YTAPDGTQGTYNL
-53 DAEGTTAGTN
+53 HAEGTTAGTN
-63 YGDAEGYKPITLPTD
+63 YGNAEGYKTITLPTD
-78 DIDTFTVT
+78 DIDTFTII
-86 AGNGGR
+86 AGNGGYIWY
-92 AEKNGSTGGK
+92 GTGGD

-116 NGISVTAGSG
+116 KGVSITAGNG
-126 GDIITNDEFV
+126 GYSELGDST
-136 IITSG
+136 G
-141 SGGDVKLTFNNAV
+141 GAGGDVTLTFTNVVNGNITAEAGMGGKIYSIDNN
-154 TGGVTATSGS
+154 GNLKG
-164 GGDFINEK
+164 
-172 EQNTLINGNGGNVE
+172 GNGGNVT
-186 LTFDGAV
+186 LTFKETVKGIIN
-193 TDGVTATGGNGGNII
+193 ATGGNGGNI
-208 QTLDD
+208 
-213 FYEITSG
+213 EIS
-220 SGGDVTLTFNNTV
+220 
-233 SGGVTATGGNSGN
+233 AAGGNL
-246 AKSIR
+246 R
-251 GTLSGG
+251 GG
-257 NGGNVNLTFM
+257 NGGNVTLTF
-267 GAVTGDII
+267 
-275 AKAGNVGDAEFN
+275 NE
-287 NVGFY
+287 
-292 SNFFGGDVNL
+292 
-302 TFGGTV
+302 TV
-308 RGDIKATAGNGT
+308 SDN
-320 DLTATR
+320 
-326 MENFNGGNGG
+326 
-336 NVELTFKDAVTG
+336 
-348 DITATAGNGGSL
+348 ITATAGNGGNIK
-360 NLEYITTFSGN
+360 NLTPGGNLTGGNGGIVTLTFDKTVTGN
-371 NGGNVN
+371 INATGGNGGNIENSAAGGN
-377 LTFMGAVT
+377 LRG
-385 GDITATAGNSGK
+385 G
-397 SEITDGVQNF
+397 
-407 NGNNG
+407 NG
-412 GDVTLTFNNNV
+412 GDVTLTFNDIV
-423 VTDSISL
+423 VTDNISL
-430 TGGINT
+430 KSGTNGT
-436 EGAHSDSKGGSVN
+436 EYGANSTPGKGGSVT
-449 FTANSISGK
+449 FEAESISGTQSK
-458 TSADSSDNT
+458 DSSGST

-489 LNIDDN
+489 LNIADN
-495 TVKITAKDSTGNTN
+495 TVKITANGNILTAA
-509 NVDIG
+509 G
-514 KTRDNHIENLILT
+514 KTNHIDTLYLT
-527 GNGDI
+527 GNGDFI
-532 DTTDANVIKIGSL
+532 TNLSNNADITVGKLA
-545 TINDGTVNDTNWAG
+545 INDGTINDNNWKN
-559 FIDRTYYNDDGVTEN
+559 YNNLNTTETAAEIGGDGIIFSTDSE
-574 NNIALGENGVTFDIA
+574 IEWSKGLTDAD
-589 SNKTL
+589 
-594 AKNLT
+594 NLT
-599 GSNPGNLTKTGAGTL
+599 TPGNLTKAGEGTL
-614 KLTGSTYDYTGLTVV
+614 ILDEENENNTYDYTGLTVV
-629 EQGTLDASA
+629 EEGTLDAVA
-638 SALTASKGLTLLGGA
+638 TALTASKGLTLLGGA

-663 NEKQFVV
+663 NGKQIVV

-678 ATYQGNLNA
+678 AVYQGNLTA
-687 QNSNLYFI
+687 TSSNLYFI

-707 TGSADISGSKYNIGF
+707 KGSADISGSKYNIGF

-742 IDASGLQQGNGI
+742 IDASGLQKGEGI
-754 DGIDD
+754 DGI
-759 IKIGSTITQSITDVT
+759 KLGSTITQSITDVT

-820 AREGMEAAVRSAQ
+820 AREGMEAAVRSTQ

-1016 RIGGRWNYA
+1016 RIGGRWNYT